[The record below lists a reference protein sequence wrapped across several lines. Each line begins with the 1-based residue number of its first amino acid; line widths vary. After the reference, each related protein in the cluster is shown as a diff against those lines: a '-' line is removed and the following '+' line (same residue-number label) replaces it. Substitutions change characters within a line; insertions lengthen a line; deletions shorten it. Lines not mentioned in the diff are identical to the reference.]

1 MIRPIDT
8 QTMYMNTQL
17 LSKTSEFDKIAP
29 MMEQTW
35 IAVEGEKDDRR
46 KREQVIRAENTSP
59 TTEYSSREEQSKK
72 KAAPHPTHT
81 GLLDWSI

>member
-8 QTMYMNTQL
+8 HTTYMNTQL

-35 IAVEGEKDDRR
+35 IAVEGEKDVRR
-46 KREQVIRAENTSP
+46 KREQVIRTEQTSE
-59 TTEYSSREEQSKK
+59 TTKYLNREEQNSKQT
-72 KAAPHPTHT
+72 APHPTHS
-81 GLLDWSI
+81 GLIDWTI